1 VSLIAAPTL
10 CVITNDLVAAA
21 KSAKT
26 YKYAYEAQDAAQEWA
41 DFFLGGL
48 NLADKA
54 GCGPLIKIPSKDD
67 LIKRAFEPL
76 SNAPDEV
83 VPGGM
88 NYESLPCPN
97 KGCRGCKGPKC
108 KKDDS
113 DHNKDS
119 STKSSQ
125 PTPTSIHSQPE
136 QSQETPKTTA
146 PPKESPADATSPTSF
161 ATPMATLGCKGLAA
175 RYTYEN
181 SEMERRMRSYPID
194 VQSYRL
200 EKRKPK
206 KAKACDFDLTSFDY
220 YSSSK
225 LKAKNPRIY
234 GFNDKHSCDNYDWGT
249 PDATAKYESEHILE
263 WQIVGGFF
271 NKMGEDIK
279 DDFDDPDPRK
289 TGKVKFCEYW
299 LESWRFRN
307 KQLIDDPLLATPAPS
322 PSSSVIP
329 SSGSSHSP
337 LQTPTVGLLPSN
349 GSKSTSG
356 SSSVVVQPPQGSSVG
371 GGPLQRT
378 PFHWLAS
385 QYPSK
390 KMWVEEMPL
399 LEKALT
405 GENKEKVRKYF
416 GAPHKAN
423 PGLTIDNVCSCSFRR
438 RGKME
443 STMIYAKRK

>member
-1 VSLIAAPTL
+1 MNPCHVRIRD
-10 CVITNDLVAAA
+10 VGVA
-21 KSAKT
+21 
-26 YKYAYEAQDAAQEWA
+26 
-41 DFFLGGL
+41 
-48 NLADKA
+48 
-54 GCGPLIKIPSKDD
+54 
-67 LIKRAFEPL
+67 
-76 SNAPDEV
+76 NAP
-83 VPGGM
+83 
-88 NYESLPCPN
+88 NA
-97 KGCRGCKGPKC
+97 RR
-108 KKDDS
+108 
-113 DHNKDS
+113 
-119 STKSSQ
+119 
-125 PTPTSIHSQPE
+125 
-136 QSQETPKTTA
+136 TTA
-146 PPKESPADATSPTSF
+146 IIIRTAPQKAVSQLRPQSTVNPNSPKKHQKRQHLPKSHQ
-161 ATPMATLGCKGLAA
+161 PMRHRLHRSRHPWRHWAA
-175 RYTYEN
+175 RAWQRDTH
-181 SEMERRMRSYPID
+181 MRRTQKWSD

-225 LKAKNPRIY
+225 LKAKNPKIY

-263 WQIVGGFF
+263 WQVVGGFF

-322 PSSSVIP
+322 SSSSVIP

-371 GGPLQRT
+371 GGSLQRT

-399 LEKALT
+399 LEKALN

-443 STMIYAKRK
+443 STIIYAKRK